1 MSLTEQQIQSLP
13 KMNSNT
19 NAIAGKD
26 TLLLI
31 ALTKDP
37 TQWIL
42 IGGQRNTPLSQ
53 KAESIDATSKDS
65 GDYTTKIPG
74 MLSWTSNYEGLMI
87 LDDTGR
93 EIMEDRYRNRQQAYF
108 RQEYPDGS
116 YRTGWAAITQYDED
130 HGYNGVSTV
139 KINLEGA
146 GEISDIMTVANPT
159 IDKTTGNFTTATPAD
174 ITGKITPA
182 DAFVRSIKT
191 ESGEALK
198 NITDYTYIAGTL
210 TIKKEYFT
218 GKSKGAYNLY
228 IHLTK
233 DDVVKLTV
241 TVA

>member
-139 KINLEGA
+139 K
-146 GEISDIMTVANPT
+146 
-159 IDKTTGNFTTATPAD
+159 
-174 ITGKITPA
+174 
-182 DAFVRSIKT
+182 
-191 ESGEALK
+191 
-198 NITDYTYIAGTL
+198 
-210 TIKKEYFT
+210 
-218 GKSKGAYNLY
+218 
-228 IHLTK
+228 
-233 DDVVKLTV
+233 
-241 TVA
+241 